1 MKLAAISKVR
11 LEVITVGKVE
21 VIFELISEVKLEWI
35 LDEE

>member
-11 LEVITVGKVE
+11 LEVITVRKAE